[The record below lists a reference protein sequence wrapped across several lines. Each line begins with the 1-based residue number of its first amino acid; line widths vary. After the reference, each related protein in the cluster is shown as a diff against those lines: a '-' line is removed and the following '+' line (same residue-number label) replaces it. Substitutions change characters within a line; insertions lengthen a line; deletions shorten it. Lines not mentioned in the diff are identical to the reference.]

1 METEKEIKLHESPT
15 IVLDSLRINKTERL
29 LNTQRYSFETTAQ
42 RFKNNSTKKFS
53 FKRVNDLYSTVK
65 RIK

>member
-15 IVLDSLRINKTERL
+15 IVLDSLRINKTEKL

-42 RFKNNSTKKFS
+42 RFKNTTAKRFS
-53 FKRVNDLYSTVK
+53 FKRENDLISIVK